1 MYITSV
7 SDLDVDNI
15 LLDEKS
21 YENSLICDVAYKP
34 PYCAKPLRIRK
45 YDRTKYLT
53 SQYFL

>member
-34 PYCAKPLRIRK
+34 P
-45 YDRTKYLT
+45 
-53 SQYFL
+53 